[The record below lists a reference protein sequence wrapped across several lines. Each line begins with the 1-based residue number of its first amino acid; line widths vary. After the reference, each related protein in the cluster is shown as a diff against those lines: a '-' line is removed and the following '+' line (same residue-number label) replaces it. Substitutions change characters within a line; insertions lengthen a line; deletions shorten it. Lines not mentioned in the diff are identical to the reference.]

1 MTQLSE
7 LTAGIPE
14 PHSSASSELPVVVSQ
29 LRWEA
34 EGVVSL
40 RLRSRTG
47 ELLPRWEP
55 GAHVDL
61 ILPTGI
67 ERQYSLCG
75 PIEDRSSYQLGVR
88 RERTSRGGSEY
99 VHAFLRPGQPLLLK
113 GPRSN
118 FGFRRAA
125 AYLFIAG
132 GIGITPILPM
142 VRQAQYWGAEWQ
154 LLYGGHTA
162 DSMPFLDELREF
174 GSRVRAYPSDTVG
187 RIPLAEV
194 VAQVRPDLKIFAC
207 GPESLISAL
216 NEATAHWPAGSVH
229 VERFK
234 PRPRVRTEDKPFDV
248 VCAASGRTVEVPAGR
263 SILTALE
270 EAGIRS
276 AASCRSGLCGS
287 CETAVLEGVP
297 DHRDEILAE
306 NDRAAGDRMFICVS
320 RARTPR
326 LVLDL

>member
-7 LTAGIPE
+7 LTAGTPKRQ
-14 PHSSASSELPVVVSQ
+14 SSASSPLEVVASQ

-40 RLRSRTG
+40 QLRSRTG
-47 ELLPRWEP
+47 ERLPRWEP

-75 PIEDRSSYQLGVR
+75 PVDDPSCYQLGVR

-118 FGFRRAA
+118 FGFRRAGS
-125 AYLFIAG
+125 YLFIAG

-142 VRQAQYWGAEWQ
+142 VRQAQSWGADWQ

-162 DSMPFLDELREF
+162 DSMPFLEELREY
-174 GSRVRAYPSDTVG
+174 GPRVRVFPADTVG
-187 RIPLAEV
+187 RIPLTEV
-194 VAQVRPDLKIFAC
+194 VAQVRPELEIFAC

-234 PRPRVRTEDKPFDV
+234 SRPRVRSEDTPFEV

-263 SILTALE
+263 SILNALE

-287 CETAVLEGVP
+287 CDTAVLDGVP
-297 DHRDEILAE
+297 DHRDEILSE
-306 NDRAAGDRMFICVS
+306 SDRAAGDRMFICVS